1 MMGIFS
7 KKDKQLLDVPPFPS
21 APAPSVDLPE
31 EEEWVWIDGYK
42 GTDKN
47 MQCKNNFQYEL
58 GKAYTC
64 EGDIVEC
71 QNGFHLCANLRDT
84 FYYYD
89 IADNPSNRYFKVK
102 ALVRP
107 KDVESYGKVSLFNGA
122 LDMRTKLVA
131 RQIILTEEVS
141 EKELFNVTTDLY
153 DKFIKHFDDFE
164 AFRSQELPLMEWF
177 KNKCKNNLRRKY
189 SDTFI
194 EIIFN
199 NNNWHNSYKLALALY
214 DEGVSADMRAYLILE
229 ELKR

>member
-1 MMGIFS
+1 MMGIFN

-31 EEEWVWIDGYK
+31 EEEWVWVDGYK

-71 QNGFHLCANLRDT
+71 KNGFHLCANLRDT

-107 KDVESYGKVSLFNGA
+107 KDVESYGKVSLFNVA

-141 EKELFNVTTDLY
+141 EKELFNATTGLY
-153 DKFIKHFDDFE
+153 DQFIKHFDDFE
-164 AFRSQELPLMEWF
+164 AFRSQELPLMIWF
-177 KNKCKNNLRRKY
+177 KNKCKNNLHRKY

-194 EIIFN
+194 EIMFD
-199 NNNWHNSYKLALALY
+199 NNNWYNSYKLALALY

>member
-1 MMGIFS
+1 MGIFN

-21 APAPSVDLPE
+21 APAPGVDLPE
-31 EEEWVWIDGYK
+31 EEEWVWVDGYK

-71 QNGFHLCANLRDT
+71 ENGFHLCANLRDT

-141 EKELFNVTTDLY
+141 EKELFNATTGLY
-153 DKFIKHFDDFE
+153 DQFIKHFDDFE
-164 AFRSQELPLMEWF
+164 AFRSQELPLMIWF
-177 KNKCKNNLRRKY
+177 KNKCKNNLHRKY

-194 EIIFN
+194 EIMFN
-199 NNNWHNSYKLALALY
+199 NNNWYNSYKLALALY

>member
-1 MMGIFS
+1 MMSFFS

-31 EEEWVWIDGYK
+31 EAEWVWIDGYK
-42 GTDKN
+42 ATDKN
-47 MQCKNNFQYEL
+47 MQCKNGFQYKL
-58 GKAYTC
+58 GEEYTC

-141 EKELFNVTTDLY
+141 EKELFNATTDLY
-153 DKFIKHFDDFE
+153 DTFIKHFDDFE
-164 AFRSQELPLMEWF
+164 AFRSQELPLMIWF
-177 KNKCKNNLRRKY
+177 KNKCKNNLHRKY

-194 EIIFN
+194 EIMFD
-199 NNNWHNSYKLALALY
+199 NNNWYNSYKLALALY

>member
-1 MMGIFS
+1 MMGIFN

-21 APAPSVDLPE
+21 APAPGVDLPE
-31 EEEWVWIDGYK
+31 EEEWVWVDGYK

-71 QNGFHLCANLRDT
+71 ENGFHLCANLRDT

-141 EKELFNVTTDLY
+141 EKELFNATTGLY
-153 DKFIKHFDDFE
+153 DQFIKHFDDFE
-164 AFRSQELPLMEWF
+164 AFRSQELPLMIWF
-177 KNKCKNNLRRKY
+177 KNKCKNNLHRKY

-194 EIIFN
+194 EIMFN
-199 NNNWHNSYKLALALY
+199 NNNWYNSYKLALALY